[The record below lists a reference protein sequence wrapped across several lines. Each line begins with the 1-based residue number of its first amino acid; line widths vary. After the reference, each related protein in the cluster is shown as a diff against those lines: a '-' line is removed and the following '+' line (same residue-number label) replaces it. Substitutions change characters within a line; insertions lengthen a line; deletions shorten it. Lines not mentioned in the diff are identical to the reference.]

1 MDKKDLV
8 LVVDDDMMVRFLA
21 TETLV
26 GKQFQVMDAADG
38 PAALQIVACLQPDVI
53 LLDVIMPGMSGFELC
68 SELRKLPSCRNVP
81 ILMMTGL
88 EDVDSINK
96 AYEVGA
102 TDFITKPLNW
112 TMLEHRVRYILRSS
126 RTRLKL
132 EENERSLA
140 HAQRIARLGNWDW
153 DLRSNRVRGSEEFF
167 RILDEPWS
175 AEGISFECLLSKFHP
190 EDKDRFFNAIQEAF
204 AESCNSLVHV
214 EGRLQLS
221 NSELLYVDVKSEI
234 QVDSRGDVKQ
244 VRGTLHDISEQK
256 QVEDRLRKSEA
267 RLNYLANHDVL
278 TSLPNRLMFL
288 DRLRQAIR
296 VHRRHSCQLAL
307 MFLDLDRFKVINDS
321 LGHNVGDQVLCEVA
335 KRLQSHLRESDTV
348 ARLGGDEFVI
358 LLENIPHWDDVVAV
372 AQKILISLELP
383 HVLGEQ
389 NLYVTTSIG
398 LSIFPSDSE
407 TPEGLMKCADM
418 AMYRAKEL
426 GRNNYQFFSSD
437 LNLQASEFLQL
448 ENDLRGALE
457 RNELLLQ
464 YQPQFDLVSGTLVG
478 IEALLRWQH
487 PTRGVLLPAEFI
499 GLAEE
504 AGLLAEI
511 GQWVLYQACRQN
523 KAWQDQGHP
532 AVKVVVNI
540 SPRHFRQKDFR
551 HQIRRVLSET
561 GLAPDSLEIDLSEGA
576 IGMDVMSATI
586 ALDKLK
592 KIGISVAIDD
602 FGSGF
607 SSISQLSRLPLSKL
621 KINGV
626 FIESF
631 LGNPRDRAVVETIIA
646 MAQSLDLII
655 LAEGIEKEEQLTF
668 LRERGCKQ
676 GQGMLFSPPLSPV
689 PMGQFLVD
697 LSSWSLF
704 RQFP

>member
-38 PAALQIVACLQPDVI
+38 RAALQIVACLQPDVI

-140 HAQRIARLGNWDW
+140 HAQRIARLGNWEW
-153 DLRSNRVRGSEEFF
+153 DLRRNRVWGSEEFF
-167 RILDEPWS
+167 RILDEPWN

-190 EDKDRFFNAIQEAF
+190 DDKDRFFDAIQEAF

-221 NSELLYVDVKSEI
+221 NGDLLYVDVKSEI

-437 LNLQASEFLQL
+437 LNLQASESLQL

-464 YQPQFDLVSGTLVG
+464 YQPQFDLGSGTLVG
-478 IEALLRWQH
+478 VEALLRWQH
-487 PTRGVLLPAEFI
+487 PSRGVLLPAEFI
-499 GLAEE
+499 ALAEE

-523 KAWQDQGHP
+523 KAWQDQGLP
-532 AVKVVVNI
+532 VVKMVVNI
-540 SPRHFRQKDFR
+540 SPRHFRQKDFPY
-551 HQIRRVLSET
+551 QIRQVLSET
-561 GLAPDSLEIDLSEGA
+561 GLAPDCLEIDLSEGA
-576 IGMDVMSATI
+576 ISMDVMSAAI

-607 SSISQLSRLPLSKL
+607 SSISQLSRLSLSKL

-626 FIESF
+626 FIDSF
-631 LGNPRDRAVVETIIA
+631 LDNPRDKAVVETIIA
-646 MAQSLDLII
+646 MAQSLDLLI

-668 LRERGCKQ
+668 LQERGCKQ
-676 GQGMLFSPPLSPV
+676 GQGMFFSPPLSPG
-689 PMGQFLVD
+689 PMGQFLAD
-697 LSSWSLF
+697 LSTWSLF
-704 RQFP
+704 RQPP